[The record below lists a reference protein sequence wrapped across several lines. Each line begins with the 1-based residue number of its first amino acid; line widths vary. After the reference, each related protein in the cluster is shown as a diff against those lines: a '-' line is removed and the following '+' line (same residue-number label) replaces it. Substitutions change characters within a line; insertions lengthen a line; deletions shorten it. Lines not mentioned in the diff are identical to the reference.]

1 MSSGS
6 VTKWLTLFRMR
17 SAFCWTVCI
26 NTCQPPR
33 TAPPAGYRLTNM
45 SVASFVA
52 ECFALFRFFSL
63 FVWLQAISKL
73 LLRCPP
79 EAYKALA
86 YIPILALGPKTC
98 FLTCLVMSFTEQLA
112 SDFVFTPYVS
122 RQRHGIKVL
131 CHWSSWWCPR
141 WAACSFPLRQSP
153 RDFSPQEICI
163 SVSPNRS
170 PRCVYFLKPG
180 Q

>member
-1 MSSGS
+1 
-6 VTKWLTLFRMR
+6 
-17 SAFCWTVCI
+17 
-26 NTCQPPR
+26 
-33 TAPPAGYRLTNM
+33 M

-131 CHWSSWWCPR
+131 CDAGDIQNGQHVLFHCANPHVI
-141 WAACSFPLRQSP
+141 SFCRKYASL
-153 RDFSPQEICI
+153 
-163 SVSPNRS
+163 
-170 PRCVYFLKPG
+170 FLPT
-180 Q
+180 